1 MINSYN
7 EWDPLEEI
15 VVGSATYA
23 NWPSTDPIFA
33 QEGVKTTWTD
43 TPVPSGP
50 VPQWIIDEAN
60 EDLDA

>member
-23 NWPSTDPIFA
+23 NWPSTDPVFA
-33 QEGVKTTWTD
+33 QEGV
-43 TPVPSGP
+43 
-50 VPQWIIDEAN
+50 
-60 EDLDA
+60 

>member
-23 NWPSTDPIFA
+23 NWPGTDPIFA
-33 QEGVKTTWTD
+33 KESVKTTWTE

-50 VPQWIIDEAN
+50 VPQWRSESVV
-60 EDLDA
+60 